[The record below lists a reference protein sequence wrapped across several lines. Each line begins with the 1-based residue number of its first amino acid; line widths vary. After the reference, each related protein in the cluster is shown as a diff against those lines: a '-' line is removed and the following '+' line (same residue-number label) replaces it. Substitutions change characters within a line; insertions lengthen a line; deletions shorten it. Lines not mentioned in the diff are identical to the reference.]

1 MSMNKIGMEDY
12 KYGNFGYKKK
22 YQIIYADPAWS
33 YKDKALAGN
42 RGAGCKY
49 DVMSIDDIKNL
60 PVGGIAAENCI
71 LFMWVTMPKLNECF
85 EVIKAWGFEYKTV
98 AFTWVKLN
106 KKSGTPFMGMG
117 RWTRANAELCLI
129 ATKGKPSRISAS
141 VHSIV
146 MTPIE
151 AHSKKPDE
159 VRKRIVQLIGDIPRV
174 ELFAREK
181 VEGWDSWGN
190 EIISDIEL

>member
-1 MSMNKIGMEDY
+1 MGLHTDRQIQCAK
-12 KYGNFGYKKK
+12 YKKIKTVMK
-22 YQIIYADPAWS
+22 YKIIYADPAWR

-60 PVGGIAAENCI
+60 PIKEIADKDCI

-85 EVIKAWGFEYKTV
+85 DVIKAWGFEYKTV
-98 AFTWVKLN
+98 GFTWVKLN
-106 KKSGTPFMGMG
+106 KNKQTPFMGMG

-141 VHSIV
+141 VRSIV
-146 MTPIE
+146 ETPIE
-151 AHSKKPDE
+151 RHSKKA
-159 VRKRIVQLIGDIPRV
+159 K
-174 ELFAREK
+174 
-181 VEGWDSWGN
+181 
-190 EIISDIEL
+190 

>member
-1 MSMNKIGMEDY
+1 MKY
-12 KYGNFGYKKK
+12 K
-22 YQIIYADPAWS
+22 IIYADPAWS

-49 DVMSIDDIKNL
+49 DVMSINNIKNL
-60 PVGGIAAENCI
+60 PVKELADKDCV

-85 EVIKAWGFEYKTV
+85 DVIKACGFEYKTV
-98 AFTWVKLN
+98 GFTWVKLN
-106 KKSGTPFMGMG
+106 KNKPTPFMGMG

-141 VHSIV
+141 VRSIIE
-146 MTPIE
+146 TPIE
-151 AHSKKPDE
+151 RHSKKPNE
-159 VRKRIVQLIGDIPRV
+159 VRDRIVELMGNLPRV

-181 VEGWDSWGN
+181 ADGWDSWGN
-190 EIISDIEL
+190 EIESDITL

>member
-1 MSMNKIGMEDY
+1 M
-12 KYGNFGYKKK
+12 K

-60 PVGGIAAENCI
+60 PVKELADKDCI

-85 EVIKAWGFEYKTV
+85 DVIKSWGFEYKTV
-98 AFTWVKLN
+98 GFTWVKLN
-106 KKSGTPFMGMG
+106 KNKPTPFMGMG

-141 VHSIV
+141 IRSIIE
-146 MTPIE
+146 TPIE
-151 AHSKKPDE
+151 RHSKKPYE
-159 VRKRIVQLIGDIPRV
+159 VRDRIVELMGDLPRV

-181 VEGWDSWGN
+181 ADGWDSWGN
-190 EIISDIEL
+190 EIESDIIL